1 MQRFAYEGFK
11 DDSDDEFEGF
21 EDDDSNEG
29 FDDDDEEFEGFDDD
43 DSNEGFKSKKS
54 KAAKAFD
61 KSNKA
66 IAKSAKK
73 TGKSIKNSKFGKAVS
88 KAAKTTDKALGI
100 SKGVKK
106 LDKAWGISK
115 KAKAA
120 AKYKRR
126 VVDPALTRAQIQASN
141 AMRQVEENNKALSS
155 AQKYAAQMKS
165 SIEKQVQNP
174 NLSEFKKTST
184 DKKSSSM
191 VFIFFAIFAV
201 LIVFAMCFFQYGSSH
216 VATLI
221 TNMNDSSAPKSTTS
235 FFTYVIMILVII
247 LVIVF
252 FSVIFKGLVLKT
264 DVNKSHVINIL
275 TSVLT
280 IGLPII
286 GITMLTITN
295 LPLMMRTF
303 ENTIGYWWISGEK
316 LKKLTD
322 KIFGNNGNYN
332 DYTIITTQLFEEN
345 FKYYLTCMKKDSPV
359 DPDINLN
366 RFRNVFI
373 DDSYFDEKGKIKIT
387 VPNKDNPDEKSQDL
401 YDLLKMVSKKRCI
414 SYGTWISLSVVVTL
428 YTSHLISSK
437 N

>member
-1 MQRFAYEGFK
+1 
-11 DDSDDEFEGF
+11 
-21 EDDDSNEG
+21 
-29 FDDDDEEFEGFDDD
+29 
-43 DSNEGFKSKKS
+43 
-54 KAAKAFD
+54 
-61 KSNKA
+61 
-66 IAKSAKK
+66 
-73 TGKSIKNSKFGKAVS
+73 
-88 KAAKTTDKALGI
+88 
-100 SKGVKK
+100 
-106 LDKAWGISK
+106 
-115 KAKAA
+115 
-120 AKYKRR
+120 
-126 VVDPALTRAQIQASN
+126 
-141 AMRQVEENNKALSS
+141 
-155 AQKYAAQMKS
+155 
-165 SIEKQVQNP
+165 
-174 NLSEFKKTST
+174 
-184 DKKSSSM
+184 
-191 VFIFFAIFAV
+191 
-201 LIVFAMCFFQYGSSH
+201 
-216 VATLI
+216 
-221 TNMNDSSAPKSTTS
+221 
-235 FFTYVIMILVII
+235 
-247 LVIVF
+247 
-252 FSVIFKGLVLKT
+252 
-264 DVNKSHVINIL
+264 
-275 TSVLT
+275 
-280 IGLPII
+280 
-286 GITMLTITN
+286 MLTITN